1 MLKVFFTMQFI
12 SVTIRYDVAM
22 ANLQT
27 GCCIVGG
34 GPAGVMLGWLL
45 ARAGVRVTV
54 LEKHKDFFRDFRGD
68 TVHPSTLELLY
79 ELGVLE
85 DFLEVPHQKMTTA
98 GASFGGFDFTAAD
111 FRTVSTHCKF
121 VVLMPQWDFLDFVT
135 RQARRLDDFELR
147 MEHEVTGL
155 LRDGQRVVG
164 VQVQTPE
171 GVREIRADLVVGCDG
186 RHATTREAAG
196 FEVIEAGVPID
207 VLWFRVGRTG
217 DEPERLLG
225 TVNYGK
231 ALILINRGDH
241 YQAGLIIR
249 KGSFDEVRRAGLDA
263 FRASLVQIAP
273 YLDGRVQEVQCW
285 DQVKLLSI
293 QINRLRRWHTDG
305 LLCIGDAAHA
315 MSPAGGVGIN
325 LAIQDAVAAANLL
338 SGALRHG
345 PVEQEALRRVQCRRE
360 FPVRATQAL
369 QRRAHHL
376 LASGV
381 FTKTGPM
388 QAPWQLKVAVKLPGL
403 QRILARVVGVGVRP
417 EHVGKSRRS
426 ASPVLQ
432 RLAIFAGV
440 ALGAAVLLIRKGQ

>member
-1 MLKVFFTMQFI
+1 
-12 SVTIRYDVAM
+12 
-22 ANLQT
+22 
-27 GCCIVGG
+27 CIVGG

-68 TVHPSTLELLY
+68 VVHPSTLELLY
-79 ELGVLE
+79 ELRVLE
-85 DFLEVPHQKMTTA
+85 DFLQVPHQKMTAA

-111 FRTVSTHCKF
+111 FRTVSTRCKF
-121 VVLMPQWDFLDFVT
+121 VVLMPQWDFLDFAA
-135 RQARRLDDFELR
+135 RQASRIDGFELR
-147 MEHEVTGL
+147 MQHDVTGL
-155 LRDGQRVVG
+155 LRDGKRVTG

-171 GVREIRADLVVGCDG
+171 GEREVRADLVVGCDG
-186 RHATTREAAG
+186 RHATTRQAAG
-196 FEVIEAGVPID
+196 FEVIETGVPID
-207 VLWFRVGRTG
+207 VLWFRVGRAG

-249 KGSFDEVRRAGLDA
+249 KGSFDQLRPAGLDA

-273 YLDGRVQEVQCW
+273 YLDGRVQQLQSW

-293 QINRLRRWHTDG
+293 RINRLRRWYTDG

-315 MSPAGGVGIN
+315 MSPVGGVGIN

-338 SGALRHG
+338 GAALRRG
-345 PVEQEALRRVQCRRE
+345 PVEEELLRRVQCRRE

-376 LASGV
+376 LDSAV
-381 FTKTGPM
+381 FTHTGPM
-388 QAPWQLKVAVKLPGL
+388 QAPWQLKLAVRIPGL
-403 QRILARVVGVGVRP
+403 QRVLARVVGVGVRP
-417 EHVGKSRRS
+417 EHVVKPRRW
-426 ASPVLQ
+426 ASPGLR

-440 ALGAAVLLIRKGQ
+440 TIAAAVLLAPRRNHLTDSAARAKDRWRRRGERE